1 MTYSNSS
8 QIYPAHTAGASFPTL
23 HPDLTLGFS
32 QAHLLPQS
40 TPLCKSSGARA
51 DLIAFDNTIIGDR
64 EAPGYVNRDGE
75 TRDLLD
81 VTIIGPAEM
90 GHREWIEMC

>member
-1 MTYSNSS
+1 MTYSQSI
-8 QIYPAHTAGASFPTL
+8 QIYTNHTAGASFPTL

-40 TPLCKSSGARA
+40 TPMCKSSGAQA
-51 DLIAFDNTIIGDR
+51 DLIAFDTTIIGARETPGHVNHDR
-64 EAPGYVNRDGE
+64 E

-81 VTIIGPAEM
+81 ATIIGPAEM